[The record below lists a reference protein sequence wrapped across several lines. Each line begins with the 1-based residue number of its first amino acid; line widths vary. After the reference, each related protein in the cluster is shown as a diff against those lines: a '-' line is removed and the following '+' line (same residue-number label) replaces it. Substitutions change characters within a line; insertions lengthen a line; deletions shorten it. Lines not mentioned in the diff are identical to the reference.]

1 MLTYCLVI
9 FLGLGLTSYLVTSN
23 MVEILTDM
31 ESRFDSEVIQKVQN
45 YSDAAYQD
53 IVNIFTRFYQKQ
65 YFNNNTSIVDFINP
79 VKEAQR
85 DNSMKSSVIRGYL
98 QDTCSANAAITDIL
112 LIDYHGHDIYF
123 FSNIQNRDVSIGYDF
138 FRYDFIG
145 DGTIVNQVKIVP
157 NYIPDYINSAS
168 VNDFPVLS
176 FKLFLFDENAIR
188 FEDPLGM
195 AVVNVRADFF
205 KNAYKDSS
213 SFLGRIFVIGQ
224 SGMTLFDSA
233 GEMTGQPFLY
243 APYQASALKDLET
256 NNLYIVNKRYS
267 AKGGF
272 TFVDVVD
279 KRVISKKTDHIRANI
294 NNVIAISLAIALA
307 IGLFSAFM
315 LSKRIKTLVHSM
327 KDVERG
333 KLDTHITVGTKD
345 EIGYLEQ
352 SFNSMC
358 AQLSKYIRN
367 VYIFEIKTKTAELRA
382 LQAQVDPHFLFN
394 TLESIRT
401 TAQLNQDFKVA
412 KMVHLLGNMFRWNIK
427 TTGII
432 VDLKEEIDYVR
443 SYIELQKMRY
453 DDAFDVM
460 LNIESAA
467 MKLGLLKLTLQ
478 PIVENA
484 IQHGLSETLTGG
496 LIVIEGSVREGKL
509 VLRVSDNGKGMD
521 AAKVAEITAGLSVIQ
536 EGGIQ
541 ASIGLCNVHQRNC
554 ILFGEGNG
562 LKITSTPGEGTQIEI
577 SIPAMSKEEMKQY
590 VQGTH
595 R

>member
-9 FLGLGLTSYLVTSN
+9 FLGLGLTSYLVTTN

-45 YSDAAYQD
+45 YSDERYQD
-53 IVNIFTRFYQKQ
+53 INNIFARLYQKQ

-85 DNSMKSSVIRGYL
+85 DNAIKSSAIRGYL
-98 QDTCSANAAITDIL
+98 QDTCSANTAITDIL
-112 LIDYHGHDIYF
+112 LIDYHDREIYF

-138 FRYDFIG
+138 FHYDFIG
-145 DGTIVNQVKIVP
+145 DGVIINQVRIIP

-168 VNDFPVLS
+168 VNDFPIIS
-176 FKLFLFDENAIR
+176 FKLFLFDENSIR
-188 FEDPLGM
+188 FDEPLGV

-205 KNAYKDSS
+205 KNAYKDST
-213 SFLGRIFVIGQ
+213 SFLGRIFVIG
-224 SGMTLFDSA
+224 SNGMTLFDSSN
-233 GEMTGQPFLY
+233 EMTGQPFDY
-243 APYQASALKDLET
+243 DAYQATGTQGLVT
-256 NNLYIVNKRYS
+256 NGLYIVNKQYS
-267 AKGGF
+267 EKSGF

-279 KRVISKKTDHIRANI
+279 KRVISKKTDHIRGNI
-294 NNVIAISLAIALA
+294 NNIIAISLAIALS
-307 IGLFSAFM
+307 IGLVSAFM

-327 KDVERG
+327 KSVESG

-358 AQLSKYIRN
+358 AKLSRYIRN
-367 VYIFEIKTKTAELRA
+367 VYISEIKTKTAELRA

-401 TAQLNQDFKVA
+401 TAQLNQDYKVA
-412 KMVHLLGNMFRWNIK
+412 KMVHLLGDMFRWNIK
-427 TTGII
+427 TMGII

-443 SYIELQKMRY
+443 SYIELQKMRF
-453 DDAFDVM
+453 DDAFDVII
-460 LNIESAA
+460 NIERGA

-484 IQHGLSETLTGG
+484 IQHGLGESLAGG
-496 LIVIEGSVREGKL
+496 LVTIEGLIREGKL

-590 VQGTH
+590 VQGAH

>member
-45 YSDAAYQD
+45 YSDDRFQD
-53 IVNIFTRFYQKQ
+53 INNIFARLYQKQ

-85 DNSMKSSVIRGYL
+85 DNNLKSSVIRGYL
-98 QDTCSANAAITDIL
+98 QDTCSANTAITDIL
-112 LIDYHGHDIYF
+112 LIDYHDRDLYF
-123 FSNIQNRDVSIGYDF
+123 FSNIKDRDVSIGYDF
-138 FRYDFIG
+138 FRFDFIG
-145 DGTIVNQVKIVP
+145 DGTIINQVSVVP

-168 VNDFPVLS
+168 VNSFPIIS

-188 FEDPLGM
+188 FEEPLGV
-195 AVVNVRADFF
+195 AVVNVRADIF

-213 SFLGRIFVIGQ
+213 SFLGRIFVLGR
-224 SGMTLFDSA
+224 SGSVLFDSF
-233 GEMTGQPFLY
+233 GDLTGRDFPY
-243 APYQASALKDLET
+243 DAYQAAGMQDLDT
-256 NNLYIVNKRYS
+256 NNRFIVNKRYS
-267 AKGGF
+267 EKSGF
-272 TFVDVVD
+272 TFIDIVD
-279 KRVISKKTDHIRANI
+279 KQIIAKKTDRIRGNI
-294 NNVIAISLAIALA
+294 NNIIALCLAVALA
-307 IGLFSAFM
+307 IGLVSAFM
-315 LSKRIKTLVHSM
+315 LSKRIKTLVRSM
-327 KDVERG
+327 KNVENG
-333 KLDTHITVGTKD
+333 KLDTHITVGSKD

-352 SFNSMC
+352 SFNTMC
-358 AQLSKYIRN
+358 AQLSRYIRN
-367 VYIFEIKTKTAELRA
+367 VYISEIKTKTAELRA

-401 TAQLNQDFKVA
+401 TAQLNQDTKVA

-432 VDLKEEIDYVR
+432 VELKEEIDYVR
-443 SYIELQKMRY
+443 SYIDLQKIRF
-453 DDAFDVM
+453 DNAFDVSIH
-460 LNIESAA
+460 IESSAL
-467 MKLGLLKLTLQ
+467 KLGVLKLTLQ

-484 IQHGLSETLTGG
+484 IQHGLGETLAGG
-496 LIVIEGSVREGKL
+496 LITIEGSVSGGKL

-521 AAKVAEITAGLSVIQ
+521 ADKVAELTAGLSVIQ

-541 ASIGLCNVHQRNC
+541 ASIGLCNVHQRC
-554 ILFGEGNG
+554 SILFGEGNG
-562 LKITSTPGEGTQIEI
+562 LTLTSEQGQGTQIEI
-577 SIPAMSKEEMKQY
+577 SLPAMSKEEMNRY
-590 VQGTH
+590 VQGAH